1 MIGRKRE
8 FDLLQEAIEKPR
20 AQIITIY
27 GRRRVGKTFLVN
39 EFFNN
44 KYAFKHTA
52 VSPLDE
58 NNKTKRGILKIQ
70 LQEFHYSM
78 RNYGLSHDE
87 PVPANWS
94 EAFHVLQSLMEQKDD
109 GSNMVIFIDE
119 LPWMDTPRSNFLL
132 AFEHFCNDWVL
143 ARKNVKLVIC
153 GSATSWILD
162 KLLNNKGGLYGR
174 ITLPIFVEPFTLGE
188 CREFFREGGYAM
200 DEYDIVQ
207 AYMAF
212 GGIPYYLDMFRR
224 GLSVPQ
230 NFDAILYGRQ
240 APLRD
245 EFNKLFSSQFANPE
259 QLQHIVTIL
268 AGKRCGYT
276 REEIASMGDFSS
288 GGGLTRLL
296 NALTNSTIIAPYIP
310 YGERVTKYRLADQFC
325 IFYLK
330 HVKDNTDATSYWQ
343 SYYNSPSA
351 SNWAGHAFEDVCFAH
366 IRQIKRA
373 LGIGDVI
380 TRESSWIVPGNE
392 NARGMQIDLVIDRD
406 DRKIC
411 LCEIKFRQGLFSVDR
426 DYAAKIQQR
435 IARTMELAAEPKPV
449 ISVLI
454 TTYGLQ
460 RNEYAG
466 KFQKVITLEDLF
478 Q

>member
-230 NFDAILYGRQ
+230 NLDAILYGRQ
-240 APLRD
+240 APLRN
-245 EFNKLFSSQFANPE
+245 EFDKLFSSQFANPE
-259 QLQHIVTIL
+259 QMQHIVTIL
-268 AGKRCGYT
+268 AGKRGGYT
-276 REEIASMGDFSS
+276 RDEIASKGGFSS

-296 NALTNSTIIAPYIP
+296 NALTNSTFITPYIP
-310 YGERVTKYRLADQFC
+310 FGESITKYRLADPFC

-330 HVKDNTDATSYWQ
+330 HVKDNADATSYWQ
-343 SYYNSPSA
+343 SYYNSPAA
-351 SNWAGHAFEDVCFAH
+351 SNWAGHAFEDVCLAH

-380 TRESSWIVPGNE
+380 TRESSWIVPGTE
-392 NARGMQIDLVIDRD
+392 NARGMQIDLIIDRD